1 MEGAAR
7 KLAALFFA
15 MGFLDN
21 LENDLKAMESLEER
35 SSTQRRP
42 SADQDRARSR
52 AVQPHAEQLR
62 QSTFVKE
69 LLDRVVVLAHELRT
83 KVYINW
89 AGNALRL
96 DAREHRMELQPTP
109 NGIVAVFW
117 NSQQETGREP
127 VDLGGDPEKLARRF
141 LSRIEPRAKTASV
154 EDS

>member
-1 MEGAAR
+1 MQRHPAA
-7 KLAALFFA
+7 
-15 MGFLDN
+15 
-21 LENDLKAMESLEER
+21 E
-35 SSTQRRP
+35 
-42 SADQDRARSR
+42 QDRARAR
-52 AVQPHAEQLR
+52 AVQPYAEQLR

-109 NGIVAVFW
+109 EGIVAVFW
-117 NSQQETGREP
+117 ANQQETGREP
-127 VDLGGDPEKLARRF
+127 VDLGGDAQKLARRF
-141 LSRIEPRAKTASV
+141 LSSVEARAKTAAV